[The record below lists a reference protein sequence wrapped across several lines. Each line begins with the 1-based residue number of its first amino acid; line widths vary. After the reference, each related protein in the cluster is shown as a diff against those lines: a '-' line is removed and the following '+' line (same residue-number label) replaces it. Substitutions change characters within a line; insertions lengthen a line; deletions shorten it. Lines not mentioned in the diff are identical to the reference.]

1 MTKSNAQLGKRS
13 VIYARVSSKEQEKEG
28 YSIPAQL
35 KLLKEYA
42 TANGFAVAQEYIDVE
57 TAKQTGR
64 SAFGEMVAWLRAHP
78 DVRVVLVEKTDRLY
92 RNLKD
97 WVTIDELDAEIHF
110 PKEGVVLSRES
121 RSSEKFMHGIK
132 VLMAKNYIDNLSE
145 EARKG
150 MQEKAEQGIWPT
162 KTPLGYLNVTGPD
175 GKKIIA
181 ADPEVAPIISKLFE
195 WYATGQYSLK
205 ETALKAREAGLV
217 YRKSGAK
224 VPVST
229 VHSILRNRLYTGWFE
244 WKGKMIQGK
253 HEPLTS
259 VELWERVQGVMDG
272 RNAKKHRRMTHDF
285 AFSGL
290 IACGKCGCS
299 VVGEIKKQKYIY
311 YHCTGYADKCQG
323 NPAFCRRKYVREEAL
338 EEQFTALLGRLQ
350 FDDEAL
356 AWVREALHASH
367 ADERGEH
374 EDAIRRLQADH
385 KRLGD
390 RINAM
395 YLDKL
400 DGRVDG
406 AFFDK
411 MSAEW
416 REEQNRCLREIE
428 RHESAEQ
435 SYMDEGVQILELAR
449 NAQRLF
455 ERQEPREKR
464 RLLNFVLSNCS
475 WEDGEVVATFRQPFD
490 LLAET
495 TAIAARQ
502 SAVSAANSTKSE
514 IWLWTQSSQLPS
526 LPDFPD
532 YREKQGNSSISGTR
546 LVLNATLWR
555 GILGLIVK
563 VSLQVTG
570 NLDRSNWEHW
580 RTNQGIFLRTA
591 FVLVA

>member
-1 MTKSNAQLGKRS
+1 MAKTSKPAPAADPARKQA

-28 YSIPAQL
+28 FSIPAQL

-42 TANGFAVAQEYIDVE
+42 TAQGFAVAQEYVDVE

-64 SAFGEMVAWLRAHP
+64 AAFGEMVAYLKAHP
-78 DVRVVLVEKTDRLY
+78 AVRAMLVEKTDRLY

-97 WVTIDELDAEIHF
+97 WVTVDELEVEVHF

-162 KTPLGYLNVTGPD
+162 KTPLGYRNITGPD

-181 ADPEVAPIISKLFE
+181 ADPAVSPIVSKLFE
-195 WYATGQYSLK
+195 WYATGQYSLQ
-205 ETALKAREAGLV
+205 EASRLARDAGLV

-229 VHSILRNRLYTGWFE
+229 VHSILRTRLYTGWFE
-244 WKGKMIQGK
+244 WNGKMIHGR
-253 HEPLTS
+253 HEPLVS

-272 RNAKKHRRMTHDF
+272 RFARKHRHFRHDF

-290 IACGKCGCS
+290 IACSKCGCS
-299 VVGEIKKQKYIY
+299 VVGEIKKQRYIY

-323 NPAFCRRKYVREEAL
+323 NPASCRRKYVREEVL
-338 EEQFTALLGRLQ
+338 EAQFTELLGRLR
-350 FDDEAL
+350 FDDEVL
-356 AWVREALHASH
+356 AWVRDALHASH
-367 ADERGEH
+367 ADKRQEQEQAIERLQGER
-374 EDAIRRLQADH
+374 RRLQA
-385 KRLGD
+385 RLD
-390 RINAM
+390 AM
-395 YLDKL
+395 YVDKL
-400 DGRVDG
+400 DGRVDA

-411 MSAEW
+411 MSAAW
-416 REEQNRCLREIE
+416 RAEQDRCQREID
-428 RHESAEQ
+428 RHQEADK

-455 ERQEPREKR
+455 ARQEPRQKR

-475 WEDGEVVATFRQPFD
+475 WEDGEVRATFRQPFD

-502 SAVSAANSTKSE
+502 KADNTANSAKSE
-514 IWLWTQSSQLPS
+514 IWLG
-526 LPDFPD
+526 D
-532 YREKQGNSSISGTR
+532 
-546 LVLNATLWR
+546 
-555 GILGLIVK
+555 
-563 VSLQVTG
+563 
-570 NLDRSNWEHW
+570 
-580 RTNQGIFLRTA
+580 
-591 FVLVA
+591 